1 MPRFACG
8 LMRCTAWAS
17 TCAVECRRIDR
28 PSALSTSD
36 GLDRV
41 IGRDDGR
48 EVLQVAVDAQ
58 SDDGAVGEQGE
69 AVGGIGHVRRG

>member
-1 MPRFACG
+1 
-8 LMRCTAWAS
+8 
-17 TCAVECRRIDR
+17 VEWRRIDR

-36 GLDRV
+36 RLDRV